1 MYFEQL
7 PDGSGISASYTA
19 APADG
24 WTLTSVTPLDHALWT
39 LDTENGYAA
48 VPESVGKLYYA
59 DGSEQFN
66 KVYQTYGNYS
76 MAFAGAV
83 KDGSAMLI
91 DWTDPDTALNVH
103 HSRIDSPYAGG
114 SDQLS
119 FSLSMTQRSGAFQM
133 RVLGKGGYVQI
144 AKAYRAAASAR
155 GLVRTFAQKA
165 QENPGV
171 TKLYGAATAKP
182 DTMIRSRGSAGYTS
196 HTFAELSQVAQ
207 HWNDVLGFDRA
218 LMTLGGW
225 IRMGFDNQYP
235 DILPA
240 SPEAGGNEGLAALST
255 QVRDYGW
262 LFGLHD
268 NYQDMYDDA
277 PSFDTKYLM
286 YNKDGRPQTGGVWA
300 GGTPYLMA
308 SDKAMEF
315 AYRNL
320 PQVKDLFSP
329 NSYFIDTT
337 FNVPLA
343 VSYAPNVL
351 SRSEDMHWKQTLAGY
366 AQDTFG
372 VFGSEGGVEWAVPY
386 GDYFEG
392 ILSKKTQAEPGS
404 HIVPLMELAYGDC
417 VALYPHMSEKIG
429 TNGYNIRTAQCSCSA
444 RTMGA
449 QFAPRRK

>member
-1 MYFEQL
+1 M
-7 PDGSGISASYTA
+7 
-19 APADG
+19 
-24 WTLTSVTPLDHALWT
+24 
-39 LDTENGYAA
+39 
-48 VPESVGKLYYA
+48 
-59 DGSEQFN
+59 
-66 KVYQTYGNYS
+66 
-76 MAFAGAV
+76 
-83 KDGSAMLI
+83 
-91 DWTDPDTALNVH
+91 
-103 HSRIDSPYAGG
+103 
-114 SDQLS
+114 
-119 FSLSMTQRSGAFQM
+119 
-133 RVLGKGGYVQI
+133 
-144 AKAYRAAASAR
+144 
-155 GLVRTFAQKA
+155 
-165 QENPGV
+165 

-392 ILSKKTQAEPGS
+392 ILSKRRRPSREA
-404 HIVPLMELAYGDC
+404 I
-417 VALYPHMSEKIG
+417 
-429 TNGYNIRTAQCSCSA
+429 SC
-444 RTMGA
+444 R
-449 QFAPRRK
+449 

>member
-1 MYFEQL
+1 
-7 PDGSGISASYTA
+7 
-19 APADG
+19 
-24 WTLTSVTPLDHALWT
+24 
-39 LDTENGYAA
+39 
-48 VPESVGKLYYA
+48 
-59 DGSEQFN
+59 
-66 KVYQTYGNYS
+66 
-76 MAFAGAV
+76 
-83 KDGSAMLI
+83 
-91 DWTDPDTALNVH
+91 
-103 HSRIDSPYAGG
+103 
-114 SDQLS
+114 
-119 FSLSMTQRSGAFQM
+119 
-133 RVLGKGGYVQI
+133 
-144 AKAYRAAASAR
+144 
-155 GLVRTFAQKA
+155 
-165 QENPGV
+165 
-171 TKLYGAATAKP
+171 
-182 DTMIRSRGSAGYTS
+182 MIRSRGSAGYTS

-240 SPEAGGNEGLAALST
+240 SPEAGSNEGLAALST

-343 VSYAPNVL
+343 VSYAPNAL

-404 HIVPLMELAYGDC
+404 HIVPLMELVYGDC
-417 VALYPHMSEKIG
+417 VALYPHMSEKIS

>member
-1 MYFEQL
+1 
-7 PDGSGISASYTA
+7 
-19 APADG
+19 
-24 WTLTSVTPLDHALWT
+24 
-39 LDTENGYAA
+39 
-48 VPESVGKLYYA
+48 
-59 DGSEQFN
+59 
-66 KVYQTYGNYS
+66 

-144 AKAYRAAASAR
+144 AKAYRAAASVR

-240 SPEAGGNEGLAALST
+240 SPEAGGNEGPCRT
-255 QVRDYGW
+255 
-262 LFGLHD
+262 FH
-268 NYQDMYDDA
+268 
-277 PSFDTKYLM
+277 
-286 YNKDGRPQTGGVWA
+286 A
-300 GGTPYLMA
+300 GSRL
-308 SDKAMEF
+308 
-315 AYRNL
+315 R
-320 PQVKDLFSP
+320 
-329 NSYFIDTT
+329 
-337 FNVPLA
+337 LA
-343 VSYAPNVL
+343 VRP
-351 SRSEDMHWKQTLAGY
+351 
-366 AQDTFG
+366 
-372 VFGSEGGVEWAVPY
+372 
-386 GDYFEG
+386 
-392 ILSKKTQAEPGS
+392 
-404 HIVPLMELAYGDC
+404 
-417 VALYPHMSEKIG
+417 
-429 TNGYNIRTAQCSCSA
+429 A
-444 RTMGA
+444 R
-449 QFAPRRK
+449 